1 MAWYQR
7 LLLVSLVLLIVV
19 GGAAATLA
27 QPPTPAQA
35 PYTLYF
41 PVMGRSGA
49 TPIFGIETWAN
60 ALGSSSELR
69 TQAANLGATWIRLNS
84 VRWDLVQP
92 EENGPYNWAALQSF
106 ERDLAAARQAGLTPT
121 VIIRGSPRWATIVPS
136 NCAAI
141 KDEYFPAYAA
151 FVEALVTRYRDQ
163 VQYWEFGNEPDIDP
177 ILLAPDQIF
186 GCWGD
191 IRDPYYGGDRYGRM
205 LKAVAPAVRR
215 ANPQAQ
221 IILGG
226 LLLDRP
232 DTTDPTRGKP
242 ERFFEGVLRAGAADA
257 FDIVAFHGYPS
268 FTGRYPLDHDIQAN
282 SVWTPLGGVT
292 LGKARFLREVMSRY
306 GVDKPLWLNETSLLC
321 TNCSD
326 FLFPTF
332 SIAQADHVVRVMAR
346 AAGNQIDMV
355 AWYTLN
361 GPGWRNSGLL
371 DAQNQPRPVFIAM
384 QHMIQLTRG
393 YQQVAIIDYGQ
404 PEVLEGYRFTNGP
417 REIDVLWSRSDET
430 QTIRIPAD
438 QFVKA
443 TSLDGVELDESLMQR
458 VGDEFQVT
466 VGFTPIFIE
475 RRK

>member
-27 QPPTPAQA
+27 QPPTPAQS

-49 TPIFGIETWAN
+49 TPIFGIETWPN
-60 ALGSSSELR
+60 ALANSDALR
-69 TQAANLGATWIRLNS
+69 TQAANLGATWVRLNS

-92 EENGPYNWAALQSF
+92 EENGPYNWAALQNF
-106 ERDLAAARQAGLTPT
+106 ERDLAAARQAGVTPT

-141 KDEYFPAYAA
+141 KDEAFPAYAA
-151 FVEALVTRYRDQ
+151 FVEALVSRYRDQ

-177 ILLAPDQIF
+177 VLLQPDQIF

-242 ERFFEGVLRAGAADA
+242 ERFFEGVLRAGAADS

-268 FTGRYPLDHDIQAN
+268 FTGRYPLDHDLQAN

-326 FLFPTF
+326 LLFPTF

-371 DAQNQPRPVFIAM
+371 DGQNRPRPVFIAM
-384 QHMIQLTRG
+384 QHMIRLTRG
-393 YQQVAIIDYGQ
+393 YQQVEIIDYGQ
-404 PEVLEGYRFTNGP
+404 PEAIEGYRFTNGP
-417 REIDVLWSRSDET
+417 RQIDVLWSRSAEN
-430 QTIRIPAD
+430 QTVSIPVG
-438 QFVKA
+438 QFFMA

-458 VGDEFQVT
+458 VGDEFHVT
-466 VGFTPIFIE
+466 IGFTPIFIE

>member
-1 MAWYQR
+1 MTWYQR
-7 LLLVSLVLLIVV
+7 LLLVSLVLLIVS

-27 QPPTPAQA
+27 PPHAQA
-35 PYTLYF
+35 QSPSMLYI
-41 PVMGRSGA
+41 PVIRHSG
-49 TPIFGIETWAN
+49 TMPLFGVETWPN
-60 ALGSSSELR
+60 ALANSATLR
-69 TQAANLGATWIRLNS
+69 TQAANLGATWVRLNS

-92 EENGPYNWAALQSF
+92 EENGPYNWAALQNF
-106 ERDLAAARQAGLTPT
+106 ERDLAAARQAGLIPT
-121 VIIRGSPRWATIVPS
+121 VIIRGAPRWATVVPS

-151 FVEALVTRYRDQ
+151 FVEALVSRYRNQ

-177 ILLAPDQIF
+177 VLLQTDQIF

-191 IRDPYYGGDRYGRM
+191 LRDPYYGGERYGRM

-221 IILGG
+221 IIIGG

-232 DTTDPTRGKP
+232 VTTDPTQGKP

-257 FDIVAFHGYPS
+257 FDILAFHGYPS
-268 FTGRYPLDHDIQAN
+268 FAGRYPVDHDVQAN

-306 GVDKPLWLNETSLLC
+306 GVNKPLWLNETSLLC
-321 TNCSD
+321 TNCPD
-326 FLFPTF
+326 PLIQIFY
-332 SIAQADHVVRVMAR
+332 IAQADHVVRVIAR
-346 AAGNQIDMV
+346 AAGHQIDMV
-355 AWYTLN
+355 TWYTLN

-371 DAQNQPRPVFIAM
+371 DGQNRPRPVFTAM

-393 YQQVAIIDYGQ
+393 YQQVDIIDYSQ
-404 PEVLEGYRFTNGP
+404 PEAIEGYQFTNGP
-417 REIDVLWSRSDET
+417 RQIDVLWSRSTEN
-430 QTIRIPAD
+430 QTIRLPAD
-438 QFVKA
+438 QFVMA
-443 TSLDGVELDESLMQR
+443 TSLDGLELDETLVQR
-458 VGDEFQVT
+458 VGDEIHVT